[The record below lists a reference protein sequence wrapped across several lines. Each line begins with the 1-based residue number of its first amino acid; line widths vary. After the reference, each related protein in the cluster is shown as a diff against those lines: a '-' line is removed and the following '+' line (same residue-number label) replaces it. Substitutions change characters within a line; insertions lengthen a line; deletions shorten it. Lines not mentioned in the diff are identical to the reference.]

1 MFPRTIIVST
11 NFPFSVDTITKQEIQ
26 TVEGKLIKYFSKQL
40 DIKAKFGKEIDLG
53 NYPSLSKWLVVVG
66 ITKESAR
73 VIENSM
79 NTLEDL
85 KAKTDA
91 DLERYI
97 KQVFFKNYLHCFVYC
112 SFCNVLI
119 FHMWSIF
126 SSEMFEFL
134 LESDSIF
141 KIHPDVLFLSFVAQI
156 APGLPQFLHYR

>member
-66 ITKESAR
+66 ITKESAK

-97 KQVFFKNYLHCFVYC
+97 KQV
-112 SFCNVLI
+112 
-119 FHMWSIF
+119 SISRVFAF
-126 SSEMFEFL
+126 SS
-134 LESDSIF
+134 I
-141 KIHPDVLFLSFVAQI
+141 II
-156 APGLPQFLHYR
+156 N

>member
-66 ITKESAR
+66 ITKESAE
-73 VIENSM
+73 VIEKSM

-97 KQVFFKNYLHCFVYC
+97 KQVFLKIICIVSFIVHFVTY
-112 SFCNVLI
+112 
-119 FHMWSIF
+119 
-126 SSEMFEFL
+126 
-134 LESDSIF
+134 
-141 KIHPDVLFLSFVAQI
+141 
-156 APGLPQFLHYR
+156 